1 MTDASSA
8 EPQDSQP
15 EEPEDHIEVNPSST
29 PAPQGKSFR
38 WAPGVDPDDVAGLM
52 GARETVRRASEQ
64 IAGQLTSLSSFKNR
78 LDELLAGLAKP
89 HVSLPIP
96 AVERV
101 LLQHVRDVARI
112 KIDVPTLDP
121 GLLEQIQDIARIKV
135 DVPVWHA
142 SLAQQMQEAARI
154 KVQVPDFDFGVDLGR
169 ILADNRSRWLE
180 AMRGFT
186 EAIKRVIP
194 ENLQDL
200 STDDLQKVFQ
210 VNDEDGTS
218 LAWAPRSAIV
228 AELLQA
234 KDVEAR
240 SAVFVE
246 NAAEIAD
253 DIDASLATVAVA
265 DHGNLRSMLL
275 EATAAIRQGLYGP
288 AQAAAAAVVDVVVN
302 VHMMRYLEYSGGQS
316 RDRTRSHF
324 HPIALDEW
332 EDASLLDVELVL
344 VGAGIDTIFKKWG
357 DGSGKTSFN
366 RNGTAH
372 AAGGHAYSPAHAVR
386 AALIAH
392 AALRWIDEAIVSEQ
406 SLDDAA

>member
-1 MTDASSA
+1 MTDTSSA
-8 EPQDSQP
+8 ESEDSQP
-15 EEPEDHIEVNPSST
+15 EEPENHTEGTPSGT
-29 PAPQGKSFR
+29 PAPQGESFR
-38 WAPGVDPDDVAGLM
+38 WAPGVDPVDVTDLM

-64 IAGQLTSLSSFKNR
+64 ITGQLTSLNSFKNR
-78 LDELLAGLAKP
+78 LDELFVGLAKARVP
-89 HVSLPIP
+89 LSIP
-96 AVERV
+96 AVDPA
-101 LLQHVRDVARI
+101 LLKHVRDVARI

-121 GLLEQIQDIARIKV
+121 GLLKQMQDIARIKV

-142 SLAQQMQEAARI
+142 SLAKQMQEAARV

-180 AMRGFT
+180 AMRGFA

-194 ENLQDL
+194 ENLRDL

-234 KDVEAR
+234 EEVEAR

-246 NAAEIAD
+246 NAAAIAD
-253 DIDASLATVAVA
+253 DIDVSLATVTVA
-265 DHGNLRSMLL
+265 DHGDLRSMLL
-275 EATAAIRQGLYGP
+275 EATAAIRHGLYGP
-288 AQAAAAAVVDVVVN
+288 AQAAAAAVDVVVN
-302 VHMMRYLEYSGGQS
+302 VHMMRYLECSGRES
-316 RDRTRSHF
+316 RNQTRSHF
-324 HPIALDEW
+324 HPIKLDEW
-332 EDASLLDVELVL
+332 EDATLPDVELVL
-344 VGAGIDTIFKKWG
+344 VGAGIATIFERWG
-357 DGSGKTSFN
+357 DGYGSTSFN

-372 AAGGHAYSPAHAVR
+372 AAGGHAYSPAHAIR

-392 AALRWIDEAIVSEQ
+392 AALRWIDEAIVHEQ
-406 SLDDAA
+406 PLDDAA